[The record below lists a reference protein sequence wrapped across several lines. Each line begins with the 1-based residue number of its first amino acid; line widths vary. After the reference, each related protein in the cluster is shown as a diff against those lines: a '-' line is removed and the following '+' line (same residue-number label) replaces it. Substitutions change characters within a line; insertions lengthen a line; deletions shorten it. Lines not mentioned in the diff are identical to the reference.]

1 MHASAARRRHRRGR
15 AAPPSRR
22 EQAALRASASQ
33 VSAAGAI
40 VESALSGAGGAS
52 EYGAIVASATS
63 GVDAGAAAQQ
73 WQHRCVNPS
82 QISSSGS
89 LGDLGSGGGAERR
102 ARLNAA
108 KRCLRRRGSGSSLRL
123 ACCRVCVSVCVCGW
137 RVAHTPSCGART
149 LSSRAVRQTHNPSS
163 LCLSPL
169 CCVRVVQRPPRPYLL
184 MLVLLPCYYYL

>member
-1 MHASAARRRHRRGR
+1 M
-15 AAPPSRR
+15 
-22 EQAALRASASQ
+22 
-33 VSAAGAI
+33 SAAGAI
-40 VESALSGAGGAS
+40 VESTLSGAGGAS

-63 GVDAGAAAQQ
+63 GVNAGAAAQQ

-123 ACCRVCVSVCVCGW
+123 ACCRVCVCVCVCV
-137 RVAHTPSCGART
+137 RVAGGAHTILRCPYSEFTCCAPNAQSVQLVLESFVLCACSAETAPPVFTHART
-149 LSSRAVRQTHNPSS
+149 FA
-163 LCLSPL
+163 
-169 CCVRVVQRPPRPYLL
+169 LL
-184 MLVLLPCYYYL
+184 LLPCGDGCFRLTLYFMRRIGWPSRT